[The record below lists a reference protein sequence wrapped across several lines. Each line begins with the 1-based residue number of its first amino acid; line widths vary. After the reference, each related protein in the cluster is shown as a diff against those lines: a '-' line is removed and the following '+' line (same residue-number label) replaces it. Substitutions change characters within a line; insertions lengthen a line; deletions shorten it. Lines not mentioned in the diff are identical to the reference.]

1 MRPEA
6 VSLRREF
13 GHWESDTVVGR
24 KRKGEP
30 AVFTIVERT
39 TGYYLSIKIDGK
51 TVDGVAD
58 AMGQLYLEFGEKF
71 SQVFRS
77 ITTDNGS
84 EFTEFS
90 AMESLGT
97 TVYFAHPYSAW
108 ERPVNERSNRLL
120 RRFIPKGKS
129 IDAYTDHAILM
140 FADEINAL
148 PRKRLRYQTPEELFE
163 AKLDQIY
170 QATK

>member
-1 MRPEA
+1 MC
-6 VSLRREF
+6 V
-13 GHWESDTVVGR
+13 HVDCWGR
-24 KRKGEP
+24 NMQ
-30 AVFTIVERT
+30 
-39 TGYYLSIKIDGK
+39 
-51 TVDGVAD
+51 VDGVAD

-148 PRKRLRYQTPEELFE
+148 PRKSHRLYSTTCGSFTNIIFRSHRMCFVRCLMFRADKY
-163 AKLDQIY
+163 KIY
-170 QATK
+170 FSPFALQGRALCLHHYKGC